1 MIKKMKPKHYNPSN
15 NSEIRRNENEGER
28 VVSSYCERP
37 GDEQL
42 DPNVPDTQEVTTD
55 YFDEKGITIFSC
67 VNCQLFSNDTP

>member
-37 GDEQL
+37 GATQP
-42 DPNVPDTQEVTTD
+42 DPNNPDTQEVTTD
-55 YFDEKGITIFSC
+55 YFDEKGITIFSS
-67 VNCQLFSNDTP
+67 VNFQLFTNDTT